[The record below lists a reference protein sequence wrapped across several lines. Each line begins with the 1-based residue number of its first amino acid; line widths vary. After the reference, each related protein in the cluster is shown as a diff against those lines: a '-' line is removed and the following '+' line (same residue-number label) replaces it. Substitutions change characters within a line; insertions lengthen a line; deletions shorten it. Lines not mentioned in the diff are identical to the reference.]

1 MNNGTYASYSC
12 EKFFVW
18 KHEYEAKDVKST
30 VIQI

>member
-1 MNNGTYASYSC
+1 MNNGTYTSHSR

-18 KHEYEAKDVKST
+18 KHEHEAKDVKST